1 MQICDR
7 SGLNNEEVAKL
18 GEFLS
23 THAQAPAMAVSLEPD
38 AKVDA
43 TETEKSGQ
51 NIEEEQPLDEDED
64 DDSEKRRERR

>member
-1 MQICDR
+1 MQLCDG

-23 THAQAPAMAVSLEPD
+23 THGQAPGMAEPD

-51 NIEEEQPLDEDED
+51 NIDEEQPLDDDED